1 MSLLNVGSRALL
13 ANQAAIQTAGHNIAN
28 VNTTGYSRQNVVLAT
43 MPGQLTGGGY
53 IGKGVDIQTVLR
65 NHSDLLSRQANAAAA
80 TDAGDSA
87 RLERLKQLQD
97 VFSGGAA
104 GLGSAINDMMNAFSD
119 VVSSPTDLTA
129 RGVVL
134 TRIDETARRMRDGAG
149 RIEEIEL
156 AVAEQLKGAVNV
168 VNNLARDLAQV
179 NQEIVRAR
187 GNGQAPNDLLD
198 RRDQIT
204 REINQ
209 YVQTTQVA
217 ADDGSVSVF
226 VGASQPLVLGS
237 VAASLAIGDPQNF
250 GTGSGQKKLQFIPAG
265 ASAAQGIELNDAMVG
280 GGQIAGLLRF
290 QNNDLAE
297 GRNLLGRLAVAI
309 SEALNSQNKLGVT
322 LDGKSG
328 ENLFKPIAMA
338 NAVPGNKNTSGAKMG
353 VEVADATKLQAS
365 SYSFIFTGT
374 NSGTVTRQSDG
385 KVFTF
390 ANMGELNALM
400 LGQGLKL
407 TDGAAPPATPGAF
420 AGAADKDQFLLTP
433 LQGVASQMQS
443 VQSSPRQLAAAN
455 PVNAKM
461 GATND
466 GSLQLVSLKATG
478 QKWDATLTPP
488 QVVNAGALTLP
499 PSPVP
504 PATGAGVTLTFNTT
518 AAGTT
523 FTLAGNTAAPIDM
536 SATPPKEMT
545 APYDYIP
552 GKRINIDGWE
562 ITLQG
567 SPKTGDTV
575 TVGNAADPQY
585 GDFYQRDAGNASA
598 LMALRD
604 AQLFDGAT
612 LADGFAGAMA
622 QVGTRTQSAQF
633 AATLSSTISANLER
647 ERAAVSGVNLD
658 EEAARLI
665 QYQQAYQASAKMI
678 QIAQNIFDNL
688 IQSVGR

>member
-1 MSLLNVGSRALL
+1 MLKKVNLPGTDLQVSQLCYGTNMLGT
-13 ANQAAIQTAGHNIAN
+13 AIDQ
-28 VNTTGYSRQNVVLAT
+28 
-43 MPGQLTGGGY
+43 PG
-53 IGKGVDIQTVLR
+53 
-65 NHSDLLSRQANAAAA
+65 ANAILDRFTA
-80 TDAGDSA
+80 
-87 RLERLKQLQD
+87 L
-97 VFSGGAA
+97 GGNF
-104 GLGSAINDMMNAFSD
+104 LD
-119 VVSSPTDLTA
+119 TA
-129 RGVVL
+129 RS
-134 TRIDETARRMRDGAG
+134 
-149 RIEEIEL
+149 
-156 AVAEQLKGAVNV
+156 
-168 VNNLARDLAQV
+168 
-179 NQEIVRAR
+179 
-187 GNGQAPNDLLD
+187 
-198 RRDQIT
+198 
-204 REINQ
+204 
-209 YVQTTQVA
+209 Y
-217 ADDGSVSVF
+217 
-226 VGASQPLVLGS
+226 
-237 VAASLAIGDPQNF
+237 GDWIPDA
-250 GTGSGQKKLQFIPAG
+250 PAG
-265 ASAAQGIELNDAMVG
+265 ASERAIGAWLKGKNRDDVVIATKGAQVDMRSGDYRNRVTPED
-280 GGQIAGLLRF
+280 IAS
-290 QNNDLAE
+290 DLAE
-297 GRNLLGRLAVAI
+297 SLDHLGIDTIDLYWLHADNPQAPVGPI
-309 SEALNSQNKLGVT
+309 MDALFAHQ
-322 LDGKSG
+322 DAGKIRYIGASNWTP
-328 ENLFKPIAMA
+328 ERIREA
-338 NAVPGNKNTSGAKMG
+338 NAYA
-353 VEVADATKLQAS
+353 AS
-365 SYSFIFTGT
+365 KG
-374 NSGTVTRQSDG
+374 RQG
-385 KVFTF
+385 F
-390 ANMGELNALM
+390 
-400 LGQGLKL
+400 
-407 TDGAAPPATPGAF
+407 
-420 AGAADKDQFLLTP
+420 
-433 LQGVASQMQS
+433 VASQTFWG
-443 VQSSPRQLAAAN
+443 LAAPEREASTAQGYQLYYEDGYQDIHAEGVTMIPYSAQSGGYFTKLAAGGEAALPDFLKARYAN

>member
-13 ANQAAIQTAGHNIAN
+13 ANQAAIQTAGNNIAN

-65 NHSDLLSRQANAAAA
+65 NHSDLLTRQANAAAA

-198 RRDQIT
+198 RRDQLT
-204 REINQ
+204 REINK

-226 VGASQPLVLGS
+226 VGASQPLVLGGT
-237 VAASLAIGDPQNF
+237 AASLAIGDPQDF
-250 GTGSGQKKLQFIPAG
+250 GSGSGQKKLLFIPAN
-265 ASAAQGIELNDAMVG
+265 ATAAQAIEMNDSMLG
-280 GGQIAGLLRF
+280 GGQVAGLLRF
-290 QNNDLAE
+290 QNGDLAE
-297 GRNLLGRLAVAI
+297 GRNLLGRMAVAI
-309 SEALNSQNKLGVT
+309 SEALNSQNKLGLT
-322 LDGKSG
+322 LDGKPG
-328 ENLFKPIAMA
+328 ENLFKTITLA

-353 VEVADATKLQAS
+353 VEVADASKLQAS
-365 SYSFIFTGT
+365 SYSFTFTGAD
-374 NSGTVTRQSDG
+374 SGTVTRQSDG
-385 KVFTF
+385 KIFPF

-400 LGQGLKL
+400 LGQGLRL

-420 AGAADKDQFLLTP
+420 AGATDKDQFLLTP

-461 GATND
+461 GAAND

-478 QKWDATLTPP
+478 KTWDAALG
-488 QVVNAGALTLP
+488 QVVNTGALTLP

-523 FTLAGNTAAPIDM
+523 FTLAGNTATPIDM

-545 APYDYIP
+545 APYEYIP
-552 GKRINIDGWE
+552 GKRISIDGWE

-604 AQLFDGAT
+604 AKMFDGAS

-622 QVGTRTQSAQF
+622 QVGTRTQSAKF
-633 AATLSSTISANLER
+633 AATLSSTIAANLER